1 MESNGMNFELKDL
14 STKIAPFAGKLKKYM
29 VFLFVVF
36 VLLLI
41 SFLVF
46 RVNQYSKRQ
55 PSELDVTEKLQAIP
69 RPRVDEDVVTRIQ
82 NLRDQNIQV
91 KTLFQEARNN
101 PFAE

>member
-1 MESNGMNFELKDL
+1 MNFELKDL
-14 STKIAPFAGKLKKYM
+14 PAKITPIIDKLKSYM
-29 VFLFVVF
+29 VFLFIVF

-55 PSELDVTEKLQAIP
+55 PSELEVTEKLQAIP
-69 RPRVDEDVVTRIQ
+69 RPRVDEEVVSRIQ
-82 NLRDQNIQV
+82 GLRDQNVQV
-91 KTLFQEARNN
+91 KTLFKEARNN